1 MQFIFTLQKKTDIYL
16 NSEKEIVRKIF
27 HELSRDQSFLGATR
41 NLNIEWNR
49 LQEERRTANLIFHF
63 SYPDTLEQW
72 YGASFSFATKQNII
86 AAWNLEETSQT
97 SAIKKDLLR
106 GVLIRKSIYK

>member
-16 NSEKEIVRKIF
+16 NSEEEIVRKIF
-27 HELSRDQSFLGATR
+27 HELSRDQGFLGATR

-72 YGASFSFATKQNII
+72 YGASFSFATKKYNCG
-86 AAWNLEETSQT
+86 LELGRD
-97 SAIKKDLLR
+97 IPN
-106 GVLIRKSIYK
+106 